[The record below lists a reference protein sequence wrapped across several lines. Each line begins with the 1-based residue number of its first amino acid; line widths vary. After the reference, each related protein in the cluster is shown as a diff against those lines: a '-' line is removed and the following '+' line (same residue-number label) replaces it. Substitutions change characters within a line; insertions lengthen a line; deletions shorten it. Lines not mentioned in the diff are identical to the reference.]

1 MKSLTLLPLA
11 LTLAL
16 TLLASLAAC
25 GGPDPKPAPEP
36 EGPLVSTAK
45 PSAATLEKLAAAD
58 RMDGTED
65 KVITLCPSCSLL
77 MAGKPEFSCKIG
89 EYTTHSCAKHCNEA
103 VCADPD
109 KVFAKIEP
117 TK

>member
-1 MKSLTLLPLA
+1 
-11 LTLAL
+11 
-16 TLLASLAAC
+16 
-25 GGPDPKPAPEP
+25 
-36 EGPLVSTAK
+36 
-45 PSAATLEKLAAAD
+45 
-58 RMDGTED
+58 MDGTED

-89 EYTTHSCAKHCNEA
+89 EYTTHSCAKHCMEA
-103 VCADPD
+103 VCEDPD